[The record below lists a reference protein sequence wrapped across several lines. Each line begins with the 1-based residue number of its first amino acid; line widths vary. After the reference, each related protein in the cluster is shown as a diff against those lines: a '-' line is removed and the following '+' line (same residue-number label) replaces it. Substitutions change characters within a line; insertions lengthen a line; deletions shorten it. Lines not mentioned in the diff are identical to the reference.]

1 MKVEF
6 EQGEAWNLASHV
18 IAQLIE
24 EANLEDSDRAKVRRW
39 KSDELRATS
48 QEMRVLT
55 EKINA
60 DLAKTLER
68 KTKSQLR
75 KPDWR

>member
-1 MKVEF
+1 MKVELDND
-6 EQGEAWNLASHV
+6 EAWNLASH
-18 IAQLIE
+18 IIGKLIE
-24 EANLEDSDRAKVRRW
+24 EANLEDSDRARIRRW
-39 KSDELRATS
+39 KADELRATS

-60 DLAKTLER
+60 DLAQTIER